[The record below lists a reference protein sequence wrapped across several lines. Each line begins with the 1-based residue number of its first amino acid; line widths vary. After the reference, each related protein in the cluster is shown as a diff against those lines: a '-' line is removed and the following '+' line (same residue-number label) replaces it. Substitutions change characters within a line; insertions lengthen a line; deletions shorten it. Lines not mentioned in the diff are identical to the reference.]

1 MSRPLRLEFPGAL
14 YHVTSRGHER
24 GPIFRDEADRRHF
37 LNLVASVVADQAWL
51 LHSYCLMGNHYH
63 LLVETARPTLSRG
76 MQSLNGLYS
85 QHFNRR
91 HERAG
96 HVFEG
101 RFKAILVQREAHLL
115 ELHRYI
121 VLNPVRAGLSS
132 RARDWP
138 WSNYRA
144 TSGAIPPPPWLE
156 VGATLSLF
164 SSFGSGACGAYA
176 RFVAEGVGEIGSP
189 LERVRRQIYLG
200 DRRFLEEMSEEVARR
215 RSGLEIPAAQQAPA
229 LFEID
234 DIRRAV
240 SDEWG
245 IPAAELSGQD
255 AGDAKLAAIY
265 LCRKLSGKSAREIG
279 AAFGVKR
286 GRVGNV
292 MAEVRTRRR
301 RYLRERIDNLVA
313 ALGAGGRGD
322 SSRDRPDVASGD
334 RTPDVASGDLTPTK
348 RRE

>member
-24 GPIFRDEADRRHF
+24 GPIFRDTADRRDF
-37 LNLVASVVADQAWL
+37 LNLLGSVVSDQAWL

-76 MQSLNGLYS
+76 MHSLNARYS
-85 QHFNRR
+85 EHFNRR

-101 RFKAILVQREAHLL
+101 RFKAIVVQKAAHLL

-121 VLNPVRAGLSS
+121 VLNPVRAGL
-132 RARDWP
+132 ARRPEEWP

-144 TSGAIPPPPWLE
+144 TSGAITPPPWLD
-156 VGATLSLF
+156 VGGTLSLF
-164 SSFGSGACGAYA
+164 SSFGSGACGAYV
-176 RFVAEGVGEIGSP
+176 RFVADAAGRAGSP

-200 DRRFLEEMSEEVARR
+200 DRVFLEEMSEKAGRRKPSQEVPVAHRT
-215 RSGLEIPAAQQAPA
+215 PAV
-229 LFEID
+229 FEID
-234 DIRRAV
+234 EISKVV
-240 SDEWG
+240 SKEWG
-245 IPAAELSGQD
+245 IPAAELTGQE

-265 LCRKLSGKSAREIG
+265 LSRKLSGKSAREIG

-286 GRVGNV
+286 GRVGNI

-301 RYLRERIDNLVA
+301 SYLRARIDKLVA
-313 ALGAGGRGD
+313 DLEA
-322 SSRDRPDVASGD
+322 SRAAP
-334 RTPDVASGDLTPTK
+334 
-348 RRE
+348 

>member
-24 GPIFRDEADRRHF
+24 GPIFRDAADRRHF
-37 LNLVASVVADQAWL
+37 LDLLASVVPDHTWL

-63 LLVETARPTLSRG
+63 LLVETQRPTLSRG
-76 MQSLNGLYS
+76 MHSLNARYS

-115 ELHRYI
+115 EVHRYI
-121 VLNPVRAGLSS
+121 VLNPVRAGLS
-132 RARDWP
+132 RRPADWP

-156 VGATLSLF
+156 VGSTLSLF
-164 SSFGSGACGAYA
+164 SSFGAGASGAYV
-176 RFVAEGVGEIGSP
+176 RFVADAAGQVGSP

-200 DRRFLEEMSEEVARR
+200 DRRFLEKMSEEVGRR
-215 RSGLEIPAAQQAPA
+215 RASQEIPAAHRMPA
-229 LFEID
+229 VFEID
-234 DIRRAV
+234 EITSAV
-240 SDEWG
+240 SKEWG
-245 IPAAELSGQD
+245 IPAAELTGQE

-265 LCRKLSGKSAREIG
+265 LSRKLSGKSAREIG

-292 MAEVRTRRR
+292 MAELGTRRR
-301 RYLRERIDNLVA
+301 RYLRERIDKLI
-313 ALGAGGRGD
+313 AGLEGSRRVTRGEVG
-322 SSRDRPDVASGD
+322 SMWQVE
-334 RTPDVASGDLTPTK
+334 T
-348 RRE
+348 

>member
-1 MSRPLRLEFPGAL
+1 VSRPLRLEFPGAL

-37 LNLVASVVADQAWL
+37 LNLLASVVADQAWL

-121 VLNPVRAGLSS
+121 VLNPVRAGLSC
-132 RARDWP
+132 RAADWP

-176 RFVAEGVGEIGSP
+176 RFVAEGVGEIASP

-215 RSGLEIPAAQQAPA
+215 RKSSEIPATQQAPA

-245 IPAAELSGQD
+245 MPAAELSGQD

-301 RYLRERIDNLVA
+301 RYLRERVDKLVA
-313 ALGAGGRGD
+313 ALEASGRGD
-322 SSRDRPDVASGD
+322 AGRDR
-334 RTPDVASGDLTPTK
+334 PDVASGDLTPTK